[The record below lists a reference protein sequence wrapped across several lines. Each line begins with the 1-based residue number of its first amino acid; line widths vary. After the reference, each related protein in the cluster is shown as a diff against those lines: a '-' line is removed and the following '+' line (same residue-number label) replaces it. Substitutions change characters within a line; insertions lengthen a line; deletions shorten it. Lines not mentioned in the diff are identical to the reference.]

1 MTMRP
6 RNEDEMSTLELSARD
21 WASALEEREQTRSGV
36 SLPNARAT
44 VARRIGVAPGSL
56 ENLRRGRSK
65 GVRAFLYEKIRAA
78 FIRECEQE
86 MARLAHELEMAR
98 QAGLRSDSVE
108 IGEIKAHFAA
118 LRELLK

>member
-1 MTMRP
+1 M
-6 RNEDEMSTLELSARD
+6 
-21 WASALEEREQTRSGV
+21 SALELTAREWATALETKERNRSGASV
-36 SLPNARAT
+36 PNARRN

-56 ENLRRGRSK
+56 ENLNRGRTK

-98 QAGLRSDSVE
+98 QAGLRVDGVE
-108 IGEIKAHFAA
+108 IGEIEAHFTAIK
-118 LRELLK
+118 ELLK

>member
-1 MTMRP
+1 MI
-6 RNEDEMSTLELSARD
+6 ELSARD
-21 WASALEEREQTRSGV
+21 WAAALEDREQTRSGV
-36 SLPNARAT
+36 SLPNALAT

-86 MARLAHELEMAR
+86 MRRLAHELELAR
-98 QAGLRSDSVE
+98 QAGLSAGSDE
-108 IGEIKAHFAA
+108 IGEIEAHFKA